1 MIIHD
6 YSLSEARR
14 KKQYRRHVSREDT
27 YDEDMTHHNY
37 GDAILSDIGEVMKLM
52 ASGQDTTLTS
62 DTMPTNWM
70 MNLEVSDQFI
80 FILARKKTGPRM
92 W

>member
-37 GDAILSDIGEVMKLM
+37 GDAILSDIGEVMKTD
-52 ASGQDTTLTS
+52 GIRTGYHS
-62 DTMPTNWM
+62 DIGLRCP
-70 MNLEVSDQFI
+70 
-80 FILARKKTGPRM
+80 RTG
-92 W
+92 